1 VTSYL
6 TAIGR
11 ALAVLTATAGWL
23 VLVPFVDL
31 LRGRSARDAE
41 EHAQHSVVLLARA
54 EAA

>member
-6 TAIGR
+6 TTVGR
-11 ALAVLTATAGWL
+11 ALAVVTATVGWL

-31 LRGRSARDAE
+31 LRRGNDRYAE
-41 EHAQHSVVLLARA
+41 EPVQHSIVLLARA